1 MEYGYVRVS
10 SKMQN
15 EDRQIIALINYG
27 VKKENIFADK
37 QSGKDFDRENYKRLI
52 NKMKERDVLVIE
64 DIDRLG
70 RNYTEIL
77 DQWRIITKEKKCDV
91 VVINMSLLD
100 TRLHKDL
107 TGTFIADLTLQ
118 ILSYVAEN
126 ERLTTKRRQAEGI
139 AAAKLRGVRFGRPPR
154 EKPDNYNLIEGA
166 WKRGLI
172 SARRA
177 AEKLGV
183 NRGTFL
189 KWVRETK

>member
-1 MEYGYVRVS
+1 MYYGYARVS
-10 SKMQN
+10 SKDQS
-15 EDRQIIALINYG
+15 EERQIIALSECGI
-27 VKKENIFADK
+27 KRENIYIDK
-37 QSGKDFDRENYKRLI
+37 QTGRDFNRTSYIAVISKL
-52 NKMKERDVLVIE
+52 KEGDVLFVKS
-64 DIDRLG
+64 IDRFG